1 MSEIVTWMKSFVMV
15 ADVGSFSGAAEQ
27 LGAGQSTVS
36 KHVAALEAHLRTRL
50 LTRTTRSLTLTTD
63 GSLFYENALLALG
76 AIEAAETSVGMTG
89 QVEGTL
95 RITAPLTLAESRL
108 IPMIERFLVSNPK
121 VTIDL
126 TVSDHALNLVA
137 DNLDLAIRVGQ
148 LSDSRLIARKIGL
161 TQRVMVAAPSYLDR
175 CGRPR
180 RPEDLRHHNCLSY
193 SLLSTGSRWIFKDG
207 CEVDV
212 SGNFRANSPNALLAA
227 ALAGIGIAV
236 NAWWLFENEVASGR
250 LEVVL
255 PDNEPMPMPINLVLP
270 PGRYVAAR
278 TRAVMDF
285 LTEAF
290 ANDPLLAAK

>member
-63 GSLFYENALLALG
+63 GSMFYENALLALG